1 MNRIEKLINKK
12 KFIPLN
18 QFINIALYDKELG
31 YYQNKKIFG
40 RNGDFI
46 TSPHISSIFSEMI
59 SIWIVSYWL
68 YIKKP
73 KKINILELGPGNGLM
88 IKQIIN
94 SIKKI
99 KTYNGK
105 FTVYLLE
112 KSKKLIKIQKNNLR
126 DFNNIIWV
134 KNINKINQD
143 PTIIVANEFFDAF
156 PIKQFFKEKNSWY
169 ERCVAFDNN
178 DKKNIT
184 YYKNKI
190 NNSSLK
196 KYSNFYNINKS
207 KTLEYPMNIE
217 TYINSISK
225 IIKKNNGIFLMF
237 DYGYSSVLGKNT
249 IKAIRKHKTVDLLKD
264 YTDCDITFDI
274 NFNILKNIFKRNNVQ
289 NIGIVS
295 QNFFLQKLGIM
306 ERADQIIKKQDALSS
321 KNLILSI
328 NKLVNPKEMGN
339 AFHALAFS
347 NKNCKFNLGFIK

>member
-18 QFINIALYDKELG
+18 QFINIALYDKKLG

-40 RNGDFI
+40 RGGDFI
-46 TSPHISSIFSEMI
+46 TSPLISSIFSEMI
-59 SIWIVSYWL
+59 SVWIVSYWI

-94 SIKKI
+94 SLKKI
-99 KTYNGK
+99 KTFDAEFN
-105 FTVYLLE
+105 VYLHE
-112 KSKKLIKIQKNNLR
+112 KSEKLIKIQKKNLNN
-126 DFNNIIWV
+126 FKNIIWL
-134 KNINKINQD
+134 KDINKVNHH
-143 PTIIVANEFFDAF
+143 PTIIIANEFFDAF
-156 PIKQFFKEKNSWY
+156 PIKQFFKEKNNWY
-169 ERCVAFDNN
+169 EQCIAFKNN
-178 DKKNIT
+178 KKKNIT

-190 NNSSLK
+190 NNNSLK
-196 KYSNFYNINKS
+196 KYLKFYNINKS
-207 KTLEYPMNIE
+207 KILEYPMNIE
-217 TYINSISK
+217 TYLNSISK

-237 DYGYSSVLGKNT
+237 DYGYSSVLGKDT
-249 IKAIRKHKTVDLLKD
+249 VKAIKKHRVVNLLKE
-264 YTDCDITFDI
+264 YTNCDITFDI
-274 NFNILKNIFKRNNVQ
+274 NFNILKIIFKRNNIQ
-289 NIGIVS
+289 NIGTVS

-328 NKLVNPKEMGN
+328 NKLINPKEMGN

-347 NKNCKFNLGFIK
+347 KKNCKFNLGFI

>member
-18 QFINIALYDKELG
+18 QFINIALYDKKLG

-40 RNGDFI
+40 RDGDFI
-46 TSPHISSIFSEMI
+46 TSPLISSIFSEMI
-59 SIWIVSYWL
+59 SVWIVSYWIYL
-68 YIKKP
+68 KKP

-99 KTYNGK
+99 KTFNAE
-105 FTVYLLE
+105 FNVYLHE
-112 KSKKLIKIQKNNLR
+112 KSAKLIKIQKKNLN
-126 DFNNIIWV
+126 DFKNIIWI
-134 KNINKINQD
+134 KNINKVNQD
-143 PTIIVANEFFDAF
+143 PTIIVANEFFDAL
-156 PIKQFFKEKNSWY
+156 PIKQFFKEKNNWY
-169 ERCVAFDNN
+169 EQCVAFKNN
-178 DKKNIT
+178 SKKNIT

-190 NNSSLK
+190 NNNSLK
-196 KYSNFYNINKS
+196 KYSNFCNINKS
-207 KTLEYPMNIE
+207 KILEYPVDIE
-217 TYINSISK
+217 TYLNSISR

-237 DYGYSSVLGKNT
+237 DYGYSDILGKNT
-249 IKAIRKHKTVDLLKD
+249 IKAIKKHKTVDLLKE

-274 NFNILKNIFKRNNVQ
+274 NFNILKNIFKKNNIK
-289 NIGIVS
+289 NIGTVS

-306 ERADQIIKKQDALSS
+306 ERADQIIKKQDAITS

-328 NKLVNPKEMGN
+328 NKLINPKEMGN

-347 NKNCKFNLGFIK
+347 NKNCKFNLGFI

>member
-18 QFINIALYDKELG
+18 QFINIALYDKKLG

-46 TSPHISSIFSEMI
+46 TSPFISSIFSEMI
-59 SIWIVSYWL
+59 SVWIVSYWI

-73 KKINILELGPGNGLM
+73 KKINILELGPGIGLM

-99 KTYNGK
+99 KTFDAK
-105 FTVYLLE
+105 LTVYLHE
-112 KSKKLIKIQKNNLR
+112 KSEKLIKFQKKNLS
-126 DFNNIIWV
+126 DFENIIWV
-134 KNINKINQD
+134 KNINKVNQD

-156 PIKQFFKEKNSWY
+156 PIKQFFKENNTWYEQCIGFKNS
-169 ERCVAFDNN
+169 N
-178 DKKNIT
+178 KKNIT

-190 NNSSLK
+190 NNNSIK
-196 KYSNFYNINKS
+196 KYSKFYNINKS
-207 KTLEYPMNIE
+207 KILEYPNNIE
-217 TYINSISK
+217 TYLNSISR
-225 IIKKNNGIFLMF
+225 IIKNNNGIFLMF
-237 DYGYSSVLGKNT
+237 DYGYSSVIGKNT
-249 IKAIRKHKTVDLLKD
+249 IRAIKKHKVVDLLKE

-274 NFNILKNIFKRNNVQ
+274 NFNILKNIFKRNNIQ
-289 NIGIVS
+289 NIGTVS

-306 ERADQIIKKQDALSS
+306 ERADRIIKNQDAVTI

-328 NKLVNPKEMGN
+328 NKLINPKEMGN

-347 NKNCKFNLGFIK
+347 NKNCKFNLGFI